1 MQRQS
6 IINPGRRQ
14 SNGRSVR
21 LTLALIAGI
30 VALSVPAAFA
40 ADWPSIYGPNADS
53 TSSQTGL
60 LRVWP
65 DAGPTVLWTVP
76 LGSGFGGPAISNG
89 KVYLLDRNEEVGDT
103 LRVLELSS
111 GKELWTF
118 AYGAPGSFMF
128 AGSRTTP
135 TVDGEHVYTTGPLGD
150 LYAINTKTH
159 KPVWHR
165 NIWTEFGGG
174 ELPRWAIVQNPLI
187 YGDLLIVAPQTAEA
201 GVVAYDKLTGE
212 LRWKSA
218 PLSGAAGY
226 VSPMIVKVDG
236 EDHLVMVTAA
246 VGQGRTA
253 RDGSV
258 NGLDPLTGAIRWTY
272 MNWQCP
278 IPVPQPV
285 DAGDGR
291 VLITGGYGAGSA
303 MIQIRR
309 SGDDRYSVTEL
320 FKNADFGAHTHAP
333 ILHEDHFYAQF
344 TTNSRADGLVA
355 MSMDGE
361 VKWKT
366 DRQPAFVRG
375 GAILADDLL
384 LTSDGNTK
392 LYLVDPDPTGFRP
405 LASTVVL
412 ERGDNWAPLALVDGK
427 LLIRGQQELI
437 CLLVAQ

>member
-1 MQRQS
+1 MKRQATIRPDCHPS
-6 IINPGRRQ
+6 PGRRVSQ
-14 SNGRSVR
+14 
-21 LTLALIAGI
+21 TLGLIAGI
-30 VALSVPAAFA
+30 AALAVPSVFA
-40 ADWPSIYGPNADS
+40 ADWPWIYGPNADS
-53 TSSQTGL
+53 TSSQSGL

-65 DAGPTVLWTVP
+65 DSGPEVLWTVP
-76 LGSGFGGPAISNG
+76 LGSGFGGPAVSDG
-89 KVYLLDRNEEVGDT
+89 KVYLLDRDEEVGDT
-103 LRVLELSS
+103 LRVLDFSS
-111 GKELWTF
+111 GRELWTF

-150 LYAINTKTH
+150 LYAINTTTQ

-174 ELPRWAIVQNPLI
+174 ELPTWAIVQHPLI
-187 YGDLLIVAPQTAEA
+187 YGDLVIVAPQTSEA

-218 PLSGAAGY
+218 PLSGTAGY
-226 VSPMIVKVDG
+226 VSPMIVKVAG

-246 VGQGRTA
+246 IGRGRTA

-258 NGLDPLTGAIRWTY
+258 TGLDPLTGAIRWTY
-272 MNWQCP
+272 MNWQCV

-291 VLITGGYGAGSA
+291 LLITGGYGAGSA
-303 MIQIRR
+303 MIQVRKT
-309 SGDDRYSVTEL
+309 GDSYSVTEL

-333 ILHEDHFYAQF
+333 ILHEGHFYGQY
-344 TTNSRADGLVA
+344 TTNERADGLVA
-355 MSMDGE
+355 MTMDGE

-384 LTSDGNTK
+384 LASDGDTT
-392 LYLVDPDPTGFRP
+392 LYLIDPDPTVFRA

-412 ERGDNWAPLALVDGK
+412 EGGDNWAPLALVDGK

-437 CLLVAQ
+437 ALQVAR